1 MLREGNRNWELS
13 PPGPR
18 QGLPSGTR
26 SPGGSHMLRQVTRGQ
41 RSLTDSHITAVAEA
55 ETTKT
60 RQSSFDVSAP
70 GDAGSSPP
78 HRLGFCTGR
87 PRPRRW
93 QAAFPHH
100 RSLGRGR
107 REQGRGVGQSGRPPP
122 PAGLLAGAV
131 TSRRLKV
138 PGAEAREGA
147 GAEPVLYKRSPP
159 SARSCSPRPRAPR
172 LARPR
177 PPARARDPGAAGRR
191 GTEHQAAGGRRDTRQ
206 AAAGHEAGARCR
218 CRCSRSGPC

>member
-78 HRLGFCTGR
+78 HRLT
-87 PRPRRW
+87 
-93 QAAFPHH
+93 ASA
-100 RSLGRGR
+100 
-107 REQGRGVGQSGRPPP
+107 
-122 PAGLLAGAV
+122 
-131 TSRRLKV
+131 
-138 PGAEAREGA
+138 
-147 GAEPVLYKRSPP
+147 
-159 SARSCSPRPRAPR
+159 SARGG
-172 LARPR
+172 LAR
-177 PPARARDPGAAGRR
+177 
-191 GTEHQAAGGRRDTRQ
+191 GTGEQLSPTIVLRSGGR
-206 AAAGHEAGARCR
+206 ACR
-218 CRCSRSGPC
+218 E

>member
-60 RQSSFDVSAP
+60 RQSSFNVSAP

-100 RSLGRGR
+100 RSPEWGEGMQGVTNCHSKTATSPSTLTSPAAPGVQVEGRF
-107 REQGRGVGQSGRPPP
+107 SSSS
-122 PAGLLAGAV
+122 L
-131 TSRRLKV
+131 
-138 PGAEAREGA
+138 
-147 GAEPVLYKRSPP
+147 
-159 SARSCSPRPRAPR
+159 
-172 LARPR
+172 
-177 PPARARDPGAAGRR
+177 
-191 GTEHQAAGGRRDTRQ
+191 
-206 AAAGHEAGARCR
+206 
-218 CRCSRSGPC
+218 